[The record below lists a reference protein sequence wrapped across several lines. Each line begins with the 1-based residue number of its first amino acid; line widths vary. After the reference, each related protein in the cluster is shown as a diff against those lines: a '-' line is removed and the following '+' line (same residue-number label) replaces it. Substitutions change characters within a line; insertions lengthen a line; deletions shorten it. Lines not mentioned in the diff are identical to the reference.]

1 MERNLVSVVM
11 PAYNAEAYIREA
23 LTSVLRQ
30 AYVPLE
36 IIVVDDGSTDATV
49 ERASTLDARVT
60 VLQQPH
66 RGIYF
71 AINHGI
77 RAARGEWLAFNDSDD
92 VWSKDS
98 LAHRLTAFRSAD
110 PPDMVFGHVQNFFSP
125 ETDSAFRTSIVCP
138 PMPLPGVNYYTLL
151 VRRADFLRVGLY
163 DERWLV
169 GNFMEWLCR
178 PEAARLKQVTVPQVV
193 LERRLHPNNTGLSR
207 PETRQDYAR
216 VLKTLLARKR
226 AAEQP

>member
-30 AYVPLE
+30 GCAPLE
-36 IIVVDDGSTDATV
+36 IIVVDDGSTDSTV

-98 LAHRLTAFRSAD
+98 LAHRFAAFRSAD

-125 ETDSAFRTSIVCP
+125 ETDSAFRTNIVCP

-151 VRRADFLRVGLY
+151 VRRADFLRVGFY

-169 GNFMEWLCR
+169 GNFMEWLGR
-178 PEAARLKQVTVPQVV
+178 PEAARLQQVTVPQVV

-226 AAEQP
+226 AADQP